1 MRKFLLPVINLVNV
15 ILVSIAWG
23 LSANSAV
30 QNSKT
35 LEGYG
40 NFYEV
45 VWIGSKANV
54 PAIIAFFLFCFASL
68 AMLIAFLPIKSR
80 KFITCCVGVMFIA
93 TGVLFLISPFHPF
106 YDRGM
111 LNPELTG
118 SLIAMAVLVFIAGA
132 FSLLMSVIEF
142 LGKKKEAK

>member
-15 ILVSIAWG
+15 ILVSITWG

-35 LEGYG
+35 LDGYG

-45 VWIGSKANV
+45 VWRGSNANV
-54 PAIIAFFLFCFASL
+54 LAIVAFFLFCIASL
-68 AMLIAFLPIKSR
+68 GMLVAFLPLKAR
-80 KFITCCVGVMFIA
+80 KFITCLVGVMFIA
-93 TGVLFLISPFHPF
+93 TGVLFLISPMPPH

-111 LNPELTG
+111 LNPELSG

-132 FSLLMSVIEF
+132 FSVIMSLVEF
-142 LGKKKEAK
+142 LGKKESK